1 MTHARRRIGAAA
13 LAASAL
19 LVTMAAPAMAGD
31 VSSTSAK
38 SPVGDWRTRT
48 SGVTQTITFTDDG
61 MVFGDAGCNRFTGS
75 YTTDGSSITIGPLAT
90 TLMACEQPVMD
101 AEQTFLV
108 RLQAAVSYRAKAET
122 LRIYAPKDLI
132 RFVAN

>member
-1 MTHARRRIGAAA
+1 MTRARRRIGAAA

-19 LVTMAAPAMAGD
+19 LIAVAAPATAGD
-31 VSSTSAK
+31 VSSAGTK

-48 SGVTQTITFTDDG
+48 NGVTQTITFTSDG
-61 MVFGDAGCNRFTGS
+61 TVFGDAGCNRFTGA
-75 YTTDGSSITIGPLAT
+75 YTTDGGSITIGPLAT